1 MPNNSQK
8 KESKPMNG
16 TEAFGLFVILPVFIL
31 ILKLA
36 TDPFQKTE
44 MVKINH
50 SIKLQEEEWKKNYEI
65 NNPRP
70 IIDYSKLTPFEAVC
84 KEIEEYLYNHPDVS
98 CLLYTQEHEGK
109 LLALKKLTYKADTDD
124 LFPKYV
130 HNAMRRSFKRYT
142 DKAGIDYNPDIK
154 IFEGYTRQA
163 TYNHKGN

>member
-1 MPNNSQK
+1 MHQVR
-8 KESKPMNG
+8 KEMHTMNG

-44 MVKINH
+44 IAKINH

-84 KEIEEYLYNHPDVS
+84 EEIEAYLKKHPDVS
-98 CLLYTQEHEGK
+98 CILYTQEHEGK
-109 LLALKKLTYKADTDD
+109 LLALKKFTYKADRDD
-124 LFPKYV
+124 LSPKYV
-130 HNAMRRSFKRYT
+130 HNAMRRSFKKYT

-154 IFEGYTRQA
+154 IFEG
-163 TYNHKGN
+163 